1 MLDAG
6 VASVSKEHFS
16 VVEAM
21 FTKGVVNI
29 IGAVVVGIVSCWLVH
44 WALGADFGSVVV
56 VFVVVV
62 LVVVVEVCVMVE
74 RGWTTVFGD
83 APWKSLCVGE

>member
-29 IGAVVVGIVSCWLVH
+29 IGEAVVGIVSCWLVH
-44 WALGADFGSVVV
+44 WALGADFGS
-56 VFVVVV
+56 VVVV